1 MRRGLHATQQD
12 EDARLLEAC
21 LAGDQQAWTDLVER
35 YTRLIYSIV
44 LKSGL
49 NEHDTAD
56 VVQNVFTIVLRRLES
71 LQQPDR
77 FSAWLITT
85 THRECWR
92 FAKSRREVNIEDGVE
107 QTDPEPTADA
117 QVVDW
122 EHAALTHRAL
132 NQLGGQCQR
141 LLELLFLSDTRA
153 DYKSIATD
161 LGISIGSI
169 GPTRARCL
177 KRLKG
182 HLAKLGIVDPN
193 H

>member
-12 EDARLLEAC
+12 ENARLLEAC
-21 LAGDQQAWTDLVER
+21 LAGDQQAWAELVER
-35 YTRLIYSIV
+35 YTRLIYSIA

-49 NEHDTAD
+49 NEHDAAD
-56 VVQNVFTIVLRRLES
+56 VVQNVFTIVLRRLET
-71 LQQPDR
+71 LQQPER

-92 FAKSRREVNIEDGVE
+92 LVKSHREVNIEDGVE
-107 QTDPEPTADA
+107 PIDADPPADA

-122 EHAALTHRAL
+122 EHSALTHRAL
-132 NQLGGQCQR
+132 KQLGDQCQR
-141 LLELLFLSDTRA
+141 LLELLFLTEPRT
-153 DYKSIATD
+153 DYKSIGAE

-177 KRLKG
+177 KRLKR
-182 HLAKLGIVDPN
+182 HLAELGIVDP
-193 H
+193 HH

>member
-1 MRRGLHATQQD
+1 MRRERHATQQD
-12 EDARLLEAC
+12 DDTRLLAAC

-35 YTRLIYSIV
+35 YTRLIYSIA

-49 NEHDTAD
+49 NEHDAAD
-56 VVQNVFTIVLRRLES
+56 VVQSVFTIVLRRLET
-71 LQQPDR
+71 LQKPER

-92 FAKSRREVNIEDGVE
+92 FAKSNREVNIEDGVE
-107 QTDPEPTADA
+107 PIDPEPPADA

-132 NQLGGQCQR
+132 KQLGDQCQR
-141 LLELLFLSDTRA
+141 LLELLFLTETRT
-153 DYKSIATD
+153 DYKSIAAQ
-161 LGISIGSI
+161 LSISIGSI

-177 KRLKG
+177 KRLKS